1 MLIHPNSPLCASDEK
16 RKMKISNHSKLTER
30 RPKLEKKGKKGY
42 ENVTKVIREAKKHSS
57 AIAFR
62 NDIAVDTFHSS

>member
-1 MLIHPNSPLCASDEK
+1 MLIHPNSPLSASDEK

-30 RPKLEKKGKKGY
+30 RPKLEKKEKM
-42 ENVTKVIREAKKHSS
+42 IRKRNQSHRKAKKHSS